1 MTSLYAITIYFL
13 FFLVPEVNGWNISI
27 PSIGSTSINVSW
39 AYYAPADPH
48 VLSFYAVVCTLTNHD
63 AGPTVAIASETQ
75 LQLEVTRL
83 RAVATYSVQVLA
95 VTIHKISGAFSFKG
109 SQKSTISTIE
119 GGKYWP

>member
-1 MTSLYAITIYFL
+1 M
-13 FFLVPEVNGWNISI
+13 
-27 PSIGSTSINVSW
+27 
-39 AYYAPADPH
+39 
-48 VLSFYAVVCTLTNHD
+48 VCTLTNHD

-95 VTIHKISGAFSFKG
+95 ATIYKISGAFSFKG